1 MADQHTYTPPTT
13 ALSPFLNLPG
23 ELRNIIYD
31 CIAWDTEQLVIRNG
45 KIVEHPLA
53 QVNKQI
59 RVEFSPVFLAI
70 LPSSSSTQIV
80 DGTIQRF
87 APEKII
93 WQLQNFDFE
102 QSIQV
107 LERCIVTPNTK
118 FDIQVRVTK
127 QIQRDDWKKLWP
139 WVQLCDALM
148 PKAEF
153 QGKTLASKY
162 AVELE
167 CNRTCNP
174 YAASHELYVETLPYI
189 LKGAGGPHGMFS
201 GYEEIAKMR
210 YALRNTVRREG
221 R

>member
-1 MADQHTYTPPTT
+1 MADQDTYTPPGP

-23 ELRNIIYD
+23 ELRNMIYD
-31 CIAWDTEQLVIRNG
+31 TIASGTEQLIIRNG

-59 RVEFSPVFLAI
+59 RLEFSPVFLAT
-70 LPSSSSTQIV
+70 LPPSSSTRIV
-80 DGTIQRF
+80 NGTTKRF
-87 APEKII
+87 APEIII

-102 QSIQV
+102 QSIQL

-118 FDIQVRVTK
+118 FEIQVRVTK
-127 QIQRDDWKKLWP
+127 QLIRDDWKKLWP
-139 WVQLCDALM
+139 WVQLCDTLM

-153 QGKTLASKY
+153 QGKTLASRY
-162 AVELE
+162 TVELE
-167 CNRTCNP
+167 GNGTCNA

-210 YALRNTVRREG
+210 YALRDAMRRED
-221 R
+221 